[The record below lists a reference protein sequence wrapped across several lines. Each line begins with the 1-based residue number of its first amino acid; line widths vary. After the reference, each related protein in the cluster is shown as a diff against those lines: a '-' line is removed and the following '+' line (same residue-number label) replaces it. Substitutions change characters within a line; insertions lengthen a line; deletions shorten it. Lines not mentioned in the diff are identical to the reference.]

1 MQGWD
6 VSRYSVGRTWIDDSF
21 CVCICVE
28 ETIFGYRGLK
38 RHFFIRVKILWMCRR
53 YTTLSRSRYRRTNF
67 LVSGT
72 ALRIFN
78 LSFIHCDSAIPLRRS
93 LRASCS
99 LIFSS
104 RRLFATSNSVVEYDF
119 AFDIANKIIHKFP
132 LFSKSVLLMFTFTNV
147 KYFSHRSNVMKSP
160 LR

>member
-1 MQGWD
+1 MWNVLTSFFSFSWYDKRNKKVRRIEIDFNISTVCTCHHFGRRAGSSFFAWIHPLTVCLAQGWE

-72 ALRIFN
+72 ALAKVK
-78 LSFIHCDSAIPLRRS
+78 HLRLALRQFS
-93 LRASCS
+93 LH
-99 LIFSS
+99 
-104 RRLFATSNSVVEYDF
+104 RL
-119 AFDIANKIIHKFP
+119 HKA
-132 LFSKSVLLMFTFTNV
+132 
-147 KYFSHRSNVMKSP
+147 
-160 LR
+160 